1 LVAEVRYNNYIE
13 LERVVKG
20 SIDLDRERAARIAL
34 ISWIAI
40 FGNLLLALLKII
52 AGIQAGSLAVLGDG
66 IDSTTDIV
74 ASGITLFAARIIV
87 KPPDREHPYGHFR
100 AETIATKVLSFIIF
114 FVGAQ
119 LALSTLRRF
128 ISGEYGGVPEAA
140 ALYAAAI
147 SIFGKAALSVLLS
160 RSGKKLNSSML
171 RANGKNMQSD
181 ILISTGVL
189 AGVVLTQVF
198 RLPLLDSI
206 TALLVSLWIMRTAF
220 AIFMESNME
229 LMDGMGD
236 QTIYP
241 VIFKAVEE
249 ISGAVNPHRTRVRKL
264 GNMYIIDLDIEVDG
278 KKSVTQAHSIA
289 VQVENTIKRRV
300 DNVYDIMVHVEP
312 KGNVELNERF
322 GVTDPETE

>member
-1 LVAEVRYNNYIE
+1 M
-13 LERVVKG
+13 
-20 SIDLDRERAARIAL
+20 DRERAARIEL

-40 FGNLLLALLKII
+40 VGNLLLALLKII
-52 AGIQAGSLAVLGDG
+52 TGIRAGSLAVLGDG

-74 ASGITLFAARIIV
+74 VSGIILYAARIIA

-100 AETIATKVLSFIIF
+100 AETIATKTLSFIIF

-119 LALSTLRRF
+119 LAFSTARRLM
-128 ISGEYGGVPEAA
+128 SGEYGGVPEMA

-147 SIFGKAALSVLLS
+147 SIVGKVALSVLLS
-160 RSGKKLNSSML
+160 RSGKKLDSSML

-189 AGVVLTQVF
+189 AGVMFTQIF
-198 RLPLLDSI
+198 RMPLLDSI
-206 TALLVSLWIMRTAF
+206 TALLISLWIMRTAF
-220 AIFMESNME
+220 TIFMESNME
-229 LMDGMGD
+229 LMDGLGD
-236 QTIYP
+236 QTVYS

-249 ISGAVNPHRTRVRKL
+249 ISGAVNPHRTRVRRL

-278 KKSVTQAHSIA
+278 GKTVTEAHNIA
-289 VQVENTIKRRV
+289 VQVEHTIKQRV

-312 KGNVELNERF
+312 KGNVERNERF
-322 GVTDPETE
+322 GVTDPEIE